1 MLGFPRVSGGDAG
14 RRGVIYSL
22 FEAFGDS
29 MSTLDRVF
37 SFHAPQLTMGFG
49 GRCEL
54 PSIVAMYG
62 RRVCVV
68 SDRGMAEQPLFA
80 ETLDSLR
87 AADLQVHV
95 FRDVPSDPPLDV
107 VRQCAAAARQI
118 QADVLLGVGGG
129 SVLDVTK
136 VAAILLVQDCELKS
150 LIGIDQV
157 PGRGIPTVLVP
168 TTAGTGSEVTNIAVL
183 SDEDADLKRGIVSD
197 FLLTEHAVID
207 PEFCITLPPGP
218 TAYTGMDALTHA
230 VEAYTNRFAVP
241 LIDSFALEAV
251 RLVTRHLR
259 QAFDNGAD
267 ETARYGMSLA
277 SLLGGLCLRSMNT
290 AAVHALAYPLGGRFH
305 VPHGVA
311 NSLLLPHVMRFNAPV
326 AETRHREIAE
336 AMDVD
341 DAVIAVAEL
350 SETVGTNRPMRE
362 FGVEQRHLP
371 EMAAAAMQ
379 VQRLLNNNP
388 RELTESDALAIYQQ
402 AW

>member
-1 MLGFPRVSGGDAG
+1 
-14 RRGVIYSL
+14 
-22 FEAFGDS
+22 

-37 SFHAPQLTMGFG
+37 SFRAPQLTMGLG
-49 GRCEL
+49 ARREL
-54 PSIVAMYG
+54 SSIVAAYG

-68 SDRGMAEQPLFA
+68 SDPGMAGQPLFA
-80 ETLDSLR
+80 EALESLR
-87 AADLQVHV
+87 AAGLQEHV
-95 FRDVPSDPPLDV
+95 FHDVPSDPPLDAV
-107 VRQCAAAARQI
+107 RRCAAVARQC
-118 QADVLLGVGGG
+118 QADVLLGIGGG

-136 VAAILLVQDCELKS
+136 VAAILAVEDCAVES

-157 PGRGIPTVLVP
+157 PGRGTPTVLVP

-183 SDEDADLKRGIVSD
+183 SDEAADLKRGVVSD

-241 LIDSFALEAV
+241 LIDTFSLEAV
-251 RLVTRHLR
+251 RLVARHLR
-259 QAFDNGAD
+259 HAFDDGAD
-267 ETARYGMSLA
+267 EEARYGMSLA
-277 SLLGGLCLRSMNT
+277 SLLGGLCLRSVNT

-326 AETRHREIAE
+326 TEARHREIAE
-336 AMDVD
+336 AMGVD
-341 DAVIAVAEL
+341 DAVTAVAEL
-350 SETVGTNRPMRE
+350 SEAVGTNRSMRE

-371 EMAAAAMQ
+371 EMAAASMQ
-379 VQRLLNNNP
+379 VQRLLKNNP